1 MELLIQISEAVFW
14 FLVIGLP
21 ANFIRYLAKHP
32 DEKEKLLCALARLIK
47 HLVRRAGNT
56 NRSVDTR

>member
-47 HLVRRAGNT
+47 HAPDTPQAGSGSDEN
-56 NRSVDTR
+56 